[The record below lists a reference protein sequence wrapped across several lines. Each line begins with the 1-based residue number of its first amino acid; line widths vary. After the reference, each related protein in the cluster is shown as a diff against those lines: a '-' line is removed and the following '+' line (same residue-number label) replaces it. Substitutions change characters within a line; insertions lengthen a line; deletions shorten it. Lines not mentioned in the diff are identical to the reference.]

1 MFDGS
6 AEWVRP
12 RLQRVLLTA
21 NPPKADVPPGSPRAA
36 KGASSPL
43 SKRASELVNESAL
56 PPR

>member
-1 MFDGS
+1 MFDGR
-6 AEWVRP
+6 AQWVPP

-21 NPPKADVPPGSPRAA
+21 NPPKADVPPGSPLAA
-36 KGASSPL
+36 KGASSTF

>member
-1 MFDGS
+1 MFGAR
-6 AEWVRP
+6 AEWVEA

-21 NPPKADVPPGSPRAA
+21 NPPKADVPPGSPLAA

-43 SKRASELVNESAL
+43 SKRAGELVNESAL